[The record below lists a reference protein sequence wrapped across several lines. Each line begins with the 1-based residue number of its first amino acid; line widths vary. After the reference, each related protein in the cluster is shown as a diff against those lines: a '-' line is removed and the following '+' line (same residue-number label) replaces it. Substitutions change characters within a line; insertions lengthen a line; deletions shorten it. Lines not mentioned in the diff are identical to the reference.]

1 MYCNASERER
11 EVLCLYD
18 SNMIV
23 ILFLY
28 DSQNVAKSN
37 PKTDRRLTLGVYCN
51 ASETEREG
59 YCVYMIAVKPQEE
72 HFAS

>member
-1 MYCNASERER
+1 M
-11 EVLCLYD
+11 
-18 SNMIV
+18 
-23 ILFLY
+23 LFLY

-51 ASETEREG
+51 ASETEREREG
-59 YCVYMIAVKPQEE
+59 YCVSMIAVKPQEE